1 MDIWKFNKG
10 EWTEAYVFLKV
21 LGDGRVFGGNA
32 ELQQDSLTYID
43 IINII
48 RDEPDQYLRFERM
61 MKDELDY
68 IEAYD
73 HKAVFK
79 IVTAKEL
86 RDKAK
91 RLYQEIMQL
100 RGNGSG
106 SIPEIEDYLK
116 SLRLTSPKARLSSK
130 AIERYGAKT
139 DLIITTLSSSDH
151 LRMTEG
157 FSIKSH
163 LGAPATLFNSSSTS
177 GFLYCIKGCNEEGMN
192 RINANSLSI
201 SKVLKI
207 IREEYE
213 LKYMGCR
220 NEIFENNISIV
231 DSRMDEIMQCALLIS
246 LGYYEGDDSNQLKTV
261 CKRLVEINPL
271 NHCSPM
277 AYYPYKIKEF
287 LFCSLAGMTATRPW
301 DGLKLLAGGYLD
313 VSPEGRILYYRAVSD
328 NTFGSYLLNNTFF
341 DTPDRGIN
349 SSLAIA
355 RGKAAMENR
364 EPTEDEINRASHTK
378 SGSKKMKK
386 NDWGY
391 VYKKDD
397 KYLLALNFQIRFR

>member
-1 MDIWKFNKG
+1 
-10 EWTEAYVFLKV
+10 
-21 LGDGRVFGGNA
+21 
-32 ELQQDSLTYID
+32 
-43 IINII
+43 
-48 RDEPDQYLRFERM
+48 
-61 MKDELDY
+61 
-68 IEAYD
+68 
-73 HKAVFK
+73 
-79 IVTAKEL
+79 
-86 RDKAK
+86 
-91 RLYQEIMQL
+91 
-100 RGNGSG
+100 
-106 SIPEIEDYLK
+106 
-116 SLRLTSPKARLSSK
+116 
-130 AIERYGAKT
+130 
-139 DLIITTLSSSDH
+139 
-151 LRMTEG
+151 
-157 FSIKSH
+157 
-163 LGAPATLFNSSSTS
+163 
-177 GFLYCIKGCNEEGMN
+177 
-192 RINANSLSI
+192 
-201 SKVLKI
+201 
-207 IREEYE
+207 
-213 LKYMGCR
+213 
-220 NEIFENNISIV
+220 
-231 DSRMDEIMQCALLIS
+231 
-246 LGYYEGDDSNQLKTV
+246 
-261 CKRLVEINPL
+261 
-271 NHCSPM
+271 M